1 MFFMIG
7 ITDGRKDLTFTQ
19 TILCRACGKYGRY
32 QVFVTYMTLLLF
44 FIPCFRWNRRYYVET
59 SCCHTIY
66 ELDPEVGKRIAKGEN
81 VVITED
87 DLTQV
92 YSGNRGWHSTG
103 GYKNCRFCGYT
114 TNEDFEFCPK
124 CGNRFD

>member
-7 ITDGRKDLTFTQ
+7 ITDGRKDFPFTQ
-19 TILCRACGKYGRY
+19 TVICQACGKYGRY

-44 FIPCFRWNRRYYVET
+44 FIPCFRWNRRYYVEM

-66 ELDPEVGKRIAKGEN
+66 ELEPETGKRIARGED
-81 VVITED
+81 VEIKESE
-87 DLTQV
+87 LTKV
-92 YSGNRGWHSTG
+92 YNGNQSWHTAGRQKS
-103 GYKNCRFCGYT
+103 CRYCGFT